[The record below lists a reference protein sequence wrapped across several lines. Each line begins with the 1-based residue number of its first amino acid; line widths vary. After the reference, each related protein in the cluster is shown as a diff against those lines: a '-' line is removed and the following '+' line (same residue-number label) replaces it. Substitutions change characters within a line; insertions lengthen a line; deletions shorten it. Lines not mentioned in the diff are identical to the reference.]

1 MAQELNQYRRDFLRM
16 TAKTIA
22 ASQLGMIVSHSSQ
35 LSIEGDLPTFK
46 ELAQNGHVETAR
58 IPDFVSRHER
68 ALCAFKGASGWLNS
82 EPLTKTALRGKV
94 VLLDFW
100 TYSCINWR
108 RTLPSVRAWAE
119 KYKSHGLVVVGVHTP
134 EFDFERD
141 INNVRQAVKAMKIG
155 YPVALNSEYAI
166 WRAFDNQY
174 WPALHI
180 ADSNGPIRPHKF
192 GEGDYDQL
200 EPAIQLSLIKAGAT
214 DAGGELL
221 SVVGAEAEVAADWD
235 NLRSAENYL
244 GYERTQNF
252 ASAGG
257 LTPRKAKEYVS
268 PTRLKLNHWALGG
281 NWAAEKQ
288 SVVLKAPNG
297 RPVYQFHA
305 RDLHLVMGPLAQS
318 VSVRFRVLMDGKPPA
333 AAAQGADVNEKGE
346 GCVTEPQ
353 MYQLIRQRSPILDR
367 RFEIE
372 FLDPGVAAFSFTFG

>member
-22 ASQLGMIVSHSSQ
+22 AGQLGMMVSHSSQ
-35 LSIEGDLPTFK
+35 LSIEGDLPP
-46 ELAQNGHVETAR
+46 L
-58 IPDFVSRHER
+58 
-68 ALCAFKGASGWLNS
+68 KGASGWLNS
-82 EPLTKTALRGKV
+82 EPLTKTALRGRV
-94 VLLDFW
+94 FLVDFW

-108 RTLPSVRAWAE
+108 RTLPYVRAWAE

-141 INNVRQAVKAMKIG
+141 INNVRHAVKAMKID
-155 YPVALNSEYAI
+155 YPVALDSEYAI

-174 WPALHI
+174 WPALYI
-180 ADSNGPIRPHKF
+180 ADSNGHIRTHKF

-200 EPAIQLSLIKAGAT
+200 ERAIQLLLIKAGAT
-214 DAGGELL
+214 DAGGELV
-221 SVVGAEAEVAADWD
+221 SVVGAEAEAAADWG
-235 NLRSAENYL
+235 NLKSAENYL

-257 LTPRKAKEYVS
+257 LTPRKAKEYVA

-297 RPVYQFHA
+297 RLVYQFHA
-305 RDLHLVMGPLAQS
+305 RDLHLVMGPVTQS
-318 VSVRFRVLMDGKPPA
+318 VSVRFRVLIDGQPPDA
-333 AAAQGADVNEKGE
+333 YGADVNEKGE
-346 GCVTEPQ
+346 GCVTEPR

-367 RFEIE
+367 RCEIE